1 MLAAMPHPIAGALVF
16 VTSAAILILEILAGR
31 LLAPYVGDT
40 LETYTAIIGTVLTGI
55 AVGTWAGGRLAD
67 RRDPRCLIGPLLVV
81 GGLLAVSAV
90 PIVRAVGNVGGSE
103 LERGMLLC
111 LLAFFPMAAVL
122 SAVSPAVV
130 KLQLDDLGRTGQ
142 VVGRYSALSTAGAVI
157 GTFLAG
163 FVLIEAARTSVLVVV
178 TGGLVVAIGV
188 TMWLWLDRLR
198 LRSGAVVAVLAL
210 GTLSL
215 GATVGNGCQHETT
228 YHCARIEADSAS
240 ASGRS
245 LWLDTLRH
253 SYVDLDDPTHL
264 EFAYTKGLAAAID
277 ATQAEG
283 EALDTVH
290 LGGAGYTM
298 PRWLDAT
305 RPGSTSVV
313 LEIDQG
319 LVDLVATELEP
330 PSGPGFEVRVGD
342 ARMLVGDLPD
352 DSADVVVG
360 DAFGGV
366 AVPWHLT
373 TKEFVSELHRV
384 LRPSGAYVANIID
397 GNDLKFLRAELATLR
412 SVFADVAVVGPAATF
427 AGLQRSNLVVVASDE
442 PISLTR
448 LDSAV
453 GAAGLDHQVLA
464 GADVDALIAD
474 APVLTDDYAPV
485 DQFLL
490 DSTNRSRT

>member
-1 MLAAMPHPIAGALVF
+1 MPPFVAGALVF
-16 VTSAAILILEILAGR
+16 VTSAAILVLEILAGR

-67 RRDPRCLIGPLLVV
+67 RRDPRRLIGPLLVV

-90 PIVRAVGNVGGSE
+90 PIVRALGDVGGSE
-103 LERGMLLC
+103 LERGMMLC

-130 KLQLDDLGRTGQ
+130 KLQLHDLGRTGQ

-178 TGGLVVAIGV
+178 TGGLVIAIGV
-188 TMWLWLDRLR
+188 AMWLWLDRLR
-198 LRSGAVVAVLAL
+198 LRSGAAVAVLAL

-215 GATVGNGCQHETT
+215 GATVGNGCAHETT
-228 YHCARIEADSAS
+228 YHCARIETDPANPA
-240 ASGRS
+240 GRA

-253 SYVDLDDPTHL
+253 SYVDLDDPAHL
-264 EFAYTKGLAAAID
+264 EFAYTRGLAAAID
-277 ATQAEG
+277 ATQPEG

-305 RPGSTSVV
+305 RAGSTSIV

-319 LVDLVATELEP
+319 LVDLVAVELDP

-342 ARMLVGDLPD
+342 ARLLVADLPD

-373 TKEFVSELHRV
+373 TKEFVAQVHRV
-384 LRPSGAYVANIID
+384 LRPSGVYVANIID
-397 GNDLKFLRAELATLR
+397 GNDLRFLRAELATLR
-412 SVFADVAVVGPAATF
+412 AVFADVAVVGPAATF
-427 AGLQRSNLVVVASDE
+427 AGAQRSNLVVLASDE

-448 LDSAV
+448 LDLAV
-453 GAAGLDHQVLA
+453 GAVGLDQQVLT
-464 GADVDALIAD
+464 GADVDALIDD

-485 DQFLL
+485 DQYLL
-490 DSTNRSRT
+490 DATNSPRR

>member
-1 MLAAMPHPIAGALVF
+1 MPHPVAGALVF
-16 VTSAAILILEILAGR
+16 VTSAAILVLEILAGR

-55 AVGTWAGGRLAD
+55 AVGTWVGGRLAD
-67 RRDPRCLIGPLLVV
+67 RRDPRRLIGPLLVV

-90 PIVRAVGNVGGSE
+90 PIVRGIGGVGGSE
-103 LERGMLLC
+103 LERSMLLC

-142 VVGRYSALSTAGAVI
+142 IVGRYSALSTAGGIV

-163 FVLIEAARTSVLVVV
+163 FVLIEAARTSLLVIV
-178 TGGLVVAIGV
+178 TGSLVVALGV
-188 TMWLWLDRLR
+188 AMWVWLDRMR
-198 LRSGAVVAVLAL
+198 LSSGAVVAVFAV
-210 GTLSL
+210 GAFSL
-215 GATVGNGCQHETT
+215 GATVGNGCEHETT
-228 YHCARIEADSAS
+228 YHCARIESDPSNP
-240 ASGRS
+240 SGRS

-264 EFAYTKGLAAAID
+264 EFAYTKGLAAGID
-277 ATQAEG
+277 ATQPEG
-283 EALDTVH
+283 QALDTVH

-319 LVDLVATELEP
+319 LVDLVGAELDP
-330 PSGPGFEVRVGD
+330 PTGPGFEVRVGD
-342 ARMLVGDLPD
+342 ARLLVAELPD

-360 DAFGGV
+360 DAFGGL

-373 TKEFVSELHRV
+373 TKEFVAQLHRV

-397 GNDLKFLRAELATLR
+397 GNDLNFLRAEMATLEA
-412 SVFADVAVVGPAATF
+412 VFDDVAVIGPAATF

-442 PISLTR
+442 PISFAR
-448 LDSAV
+448 LDTAV
-453 GAAGLDHQVLA
+453 GAVGLDQQVLT
-464 GADVDALIAD
+464 GADVDALID
-474 APVLTDDYAPV
+474 GAPVLTDDYAPV
-485 DQFLL
+485 DQYLL
-490 DSTNRSRT
+490 DATNRTRT